1 MSKKHDFYYYS
12 ISCLEELPFIVH
24 GFGTKFLTELKLKNY
39 MKGKNLNFLSLKQIH
54 SDIIR
59 YVDVFPGEKLEGD
72 AIVTSSPGILLIIKT
87 ADCLPVFIV
96 SKNRRVV
103 AAVHC
108 GWRGIQR
115 QLIQKVVSGLNNFYA
130 CEPDACI
137 VAMGP
142 SICGDC
148 YEIGQDVYESFV
160 RAHVS
165 LQAFR
170 RHPWREGKWFLD
182 LKGAVRSQLIH
193 AGVKNASIHS
203 VDICTHC
210 EENLISYRRDAH
222 TKRRL
227 LNFIGLS

>member
-1 MSKKHDFYYYS
+1 MSKKHDFDYFS
-12 ISCLEELPFIVH
+12 IPCLEELPFIVH
-24 GFGTKFLTELKLKNY
+24 GFGTKFLTELKLKKY
-39 MKGKNLNFLSLKQIH
+39 TKVKDLDFLSLRQIH

-59 YVDVFPGEKLEGD
+59 YVDVFPDKKLEGD

-108 GWRGIQR
+108 GWRGVQK
-115 QLIQKVVSGLNNFYA
+115 QLIQKVVLGLNNFYG
-130 CEPDACI
+130 CEPDSCI

-148 YEIGQDVYESFV
+148 YEVGLDVFENFA
-160 RAHVS
+160 RANLP

-182 LKGAVRSQLIH
+182 IKLAVCSQLIH
-193 AGVKNASIHS
+193 MGIKETNIHS